1 MNKDSYTSRL
11 LSLYKSYCNN
21 TLTTE
26 DVIAEMTTAKVEI
39 DRSIVKQEQTDNLD
53 YYYNELEYL
62 LFTVMRYE

>member
-21 TLTTE
+21 TLSAE
-26 DVIAEMTTAKVEI
+26 DVITEMTTAKVEI
-39 DRSIVKQEQTDNLD
+39 DRAIVKQEPTDNLD

-62 LFTVMRYE
+62 LFTVMKYE